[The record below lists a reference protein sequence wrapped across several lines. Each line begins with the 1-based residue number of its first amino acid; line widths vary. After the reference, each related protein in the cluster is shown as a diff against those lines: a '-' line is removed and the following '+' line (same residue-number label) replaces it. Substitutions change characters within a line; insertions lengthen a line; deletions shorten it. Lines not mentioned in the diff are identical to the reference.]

1 MYLLQFPILRRVQYK
16 NVGGHFF
23 GQEYV
28 QSVSRLRFSPFTGRF
43 FLRAHKS
50 KGVNRRQKKKK
61 GREKQKKEK
70 KGKER
75 KKRKKIKRRRKER
88 QTGKTKKTEKRKEKR
103 REKREERR
111 KQMRTKTASEK
122 GSFFCC
128 FCFAPAY
135 D

>member
-28 QSVSRLRFSPFTGRF
+28 QTVSRLRFSPFTGRF

-75 KKRKKIKRRRKER
+75 KKQKKD
-88 QTGKTKKTEKRKEKR
+88 KKTEK
-103 REKREERR
+103 EERKR
-111 KQMRTKTASEK
+111 QNKKDKNKS
-122 GSFFCC
+122 
-128 FCFAPAY
+128 AY
-135 D
+135 YA

>member
-28 QSVSRLRFSPFTGRF
+28 QTVSRLRFSPFTGRF

-61 GREKQKKEK
+61 GREKQKREKRGKREEKARKDKKKEK
-70 KGKER
+70 G
-75 KKRKKIKRRRKER
+75 
-88 QTGKTKKTEKRKEKR
+88 KEKR
-103 REKREERR
+103 REKREERI
-111 KQMRTKTASEK
+111 KQMRTKTASKK

-128 FCFAPAY
+128 
-135 D
+135 

>member
-28 QSVSRLRFSPFTGRF
+28 QTVSRLRFSPFTGRF

-61 GREKQKKEK
+61 GREKQK
-70 KGKER
+70 
-75 KKRKKIKRRRKER
+75 
-88 QTGKTKKTEKRKEKR
+88 
-103 REKREERR
+103 REKRGKREEKARKDKKKEKEERR
-111 KQMRTKTASEK
+111 KRRERSRKQRIKNLQ
-122 GSFFCC
+122 
-128 FCFAPAY
+128 
-135 D
+135 

>member
-28 QSVSRLRFSPFTGRF
+28 QTVSRLCFSPFTGRF

-61 GREKQKKEK
+61 GREKQK
-70 KGKER
+70 R
-75 KKRKKIKRRRKER
+75 KKRGKREEKARKDKK
-88 QTGKTKKTEKRKEKR
+88 KEK
-103 REKREERR
+103 EERR
-111 KQMRTKTASEK
+111 KRRERSRKQRIKNLQ
-122 GSFFCC
+122 
-128 FCFAPAY
+128 
-135 D
+135 

>member
-28 QSVSRLRFSPFTGRF
+28 QTVSRLRFSPFTGRF

-61 GREKQKKEK
+61 GREKQKKD
-70 KGKER
+70 
-75 KKRKKIKRRRKER
+75 
-88 QTGKTKKTEKRKEKR
+88 KKTEKGKEKR
-103 REKREERR
+103 REEKKGKKEENRC
-111 KQMRTKTASEK
+111 
-122 GSFFCC
+122 G
-128 FCFAPAY
+128 
-135 D
+135 